1 MGTRIREILL
11 ERGLGLIQ
19 RFDRRRPDPDELGSP
34 AIARILVISSTA
46 IGDTLLSTPAIRSLR
61 QAYPKARIVLLV
73 NAAYQG
79 LFASNPDIDGTVVY
93 PGGYRRFF
101 RLAQE
106 LRRER
111 FDLVAILHGN
121 EPQATPLAYLS
132 GARWRFKWPNNNRF
146 RFLLSNV
153 EPVKS
158 WDDFPHGIDQRLA
171 VAHAAGATGNDRHM
185 VMPVSDAA
193 HRSVDD
199 FLARQHGIAD
209 GVPVAGFQVGAS
221 TTSRRWRPERYA
233 ELGRQLLAMYP
244 ALRIVITGSPQER
257 GLAEQVARAIGDDRV
272 AVTAGEVKLAD
283 MPALVQRFAWLVTP
297 DTGIMHLALAVG
309 TPIVGLFA
317 AAHWSRSGP
326 SSDLDRHIVIQKWRT
341 CEPCLGKRCQYVA
354 PPCMDNITV
363 GEVFD
368 ACQQHADRAGLVP
381 ESIT

>member
-1 MGTRIREILL
+1 MALRIREKLL
-11 ERGLGLIQ
+11 NVGLRLMH
-19 RFDRRRPDPDELGSP
+19 RFDSRRPDPGELGTS

-61 QAYPKARIVLLV
+61 QTYPAARIVLLV
-73 NAAYQG
+73 NAPYQG
-79 LFASNPDIDGTVVY
+79 LFSSNPDIDATIAY
-93 PGGYRRFF
+93 PGGYRGFF
-101 RLAQE
+101 RLVRT

-146 RFLLSNV
+146 RFLLSNA

-171 VAHAAGATGNDRHM
+171 VAHVAGAIGCDRHM
-185 VMPVSDAA
+185 VMPVSKAA
-193 HRSVDD
+193 NQWVCD
-199 FLARQHGIAD
+199 FLARQRGIAD
-209 GVPVAGFQVGAS
+209 GIPVVGFQVGAS
-221 TTSRRWRPERYA
+221 TASRRWRPERYA
-233 ELGRQLLAMYP
+233 ELGRQLLEAYP
-244 ALRIVITGSPQER
+244 ELWIVITGSPQER
-257 GLAEQVARAIGDDRV
+257 VLAEQVARAIGDERV
-272 AVTAGEVKLAD
+272 LVTAGTVGLEN

-326 SSDLDRHIVIQKWRT
+326 SSDLERHIVIQKWRT
-341 CEPCLGKRCQYVA
+341 CEPCLGKRCRYAA

-363 GEVFD
+363 GEVFE
-368 ACQQHADRAGLVP
+368 ACQQQAARAGLTP
-381 ESIT
+381 QSMT

>member
-1 MGTRIREILL
+1 MGTRIREALL
-11 ERGLGLIQ
+11 ERGLGLI
-19 RFDRRRPDPDELGSP
+19 RHFDRRHPDPAELGTP

-61 QAYPKARIVLLV
+61 QAYPAAHIVLLV
-73 NAAYQG
+73 NAPYQG
-79 LFASNPDIDGTVVY
+79 LFASNPDIDGTIAY

-101 RLAQE
+101 RLARA

-146 RFLLSNV
+146 RFLLSNT
-153 EPVKS
+153 EPVKG

-171 VAHAAGATGNDRHM
+171 VAHAAGATGLDRHM
-185 VMPVSDAA
+185 VMPVSDVAR
-193 HRSVDD
+193 RSVSD
-199 FLARQHGIAD
+199 FLAGKHGIAD
-209 GVPVAGFQVGAS
+209 GVPVAGLQVGAS
-221 TTSRRWRPERYA
+221 TASRRWRPERYA
-233 ELGRQLLAMYP
+233 ELGRQLLVAYP
-244 ALRIVITGSPQER
+244 ELRIVITGSPQER
-257 GLAEQVARAIGDDRV
+257 GLAEQVAQAIGDERV
-272 AVTAGEVKLAD
+272 AVTAGEVKLTD

-326 SSDLDRHIVIQKWRT
+326 SADLERHIVIQKWRT
-341 CEPCLGKRCQYVA
+341 CEPCLGKRCHYTA

-363 GEVFD
+363 TEVFD
-368 ACQQHADRAGLVP
+368 ACRQHAAKSGLAA
-381 ESIT
+381 ESLA